1 MTPQTPSKFEPAPI
15 PDGRVN
21 ANGNTYMTDTKGG
34 LVPIGLVKAQ
44 DQLQD
49 ETVRKIAGYALALSD
64 QTARFKEHVFNDIG
78 DFEAILEQE
87 YGSTIGGA
95 RGNKTLMSFDGLFK
109 VQVSVADQFDFGP
122 ELQIAKGLLDE
133 CLNEWSAEAPA
144 ELQAIVTNAFN
155 TDKEGQINRAA
166 IYKLLQLEI
175 QDQRWKRAMQAIRD
189 AMRVVGKSTYV
200 RYYQRPA
207 PDAKWQHIT
216 IDLAKA

>member
-1 MTPQTPSKFEPAPI
+1 MTPQTPSKFEPALI

-21 ANGNTYMTDTKGG
+21 ANGHTYMTDTKGG
-34 LVPIGLVKAQ
+34 LVPISLVKAQ

-133 CLNEWSAEAPA
+133 CLNEWSAEAPV

-155 TDKEGQINRAA
+155 TDKEGQINRAE

-175 QDQRWKRAMQAIRD
+175 QDERWQRAMQAIRD

-200 RYYQRPA
+200 RCYQRPA